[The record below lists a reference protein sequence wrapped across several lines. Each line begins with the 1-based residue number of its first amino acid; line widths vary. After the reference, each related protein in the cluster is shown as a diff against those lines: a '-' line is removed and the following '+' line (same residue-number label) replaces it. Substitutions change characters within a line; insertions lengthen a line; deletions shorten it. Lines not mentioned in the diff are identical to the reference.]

1 MGGQIC
7 LSNYCQPPRIQKAI
21 YTSDDYIKLA
31 PFFPLF
37 LACIYL
43 KVKTKDSVKYL
54 FSDQNQILLQQIIFV
69 MEGILLVPVPA
80 ELGL

>member
-1 MGGQIC
+1 MLFVLCVRLDYLIVMSHF
-7 LSNYCQPPRIQKAI
+7 LHH
-21 YTSDDYIKLA
+21 DYIKLA

-80 ELGL
+80 ELGV

>member
-1 MGGQIC
+1 MHAVRPLCQIGLFDC
-7 LSNYCQPPRIQKAI
+7 HESFPPSRLYKVGAVF
-21 YTSDDYIKLA
+21 SS
-31 PFFPLF
+31 FF

-69 MEGILLVPVPA
+69 MEGILLVPGPA
-80 ELGL
+80 ELGV